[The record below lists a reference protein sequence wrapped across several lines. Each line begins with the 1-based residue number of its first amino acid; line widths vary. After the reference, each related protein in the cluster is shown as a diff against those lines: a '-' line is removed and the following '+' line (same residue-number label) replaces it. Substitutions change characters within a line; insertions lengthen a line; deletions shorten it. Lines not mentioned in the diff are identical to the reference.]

1 MSEVK
6 NSKTSPKQEVLP
18 PKNKGGRPRGA
29 LSATTR
35 EIRAIAQQHGAEC
48 IQFLM
53 TVVRNAKATIDQRT
67 VAAKEVL
74 DRGYGKS
81 APPPQRRLGGGS
93 YDFSRLTPEQVRQG
107 YEIAKLMSP
116 ESMGDTD

>member
-35 EIRAIAQQHGAEC
+35 EIRAIAQ
-48 IQFLM
+48 FLM
-53 TVVRNAKATIDQRT
+53 TVVRDTKATIDQRT

-107 YEIAKLMSP
+107 YEIAKLISP

>member
-1 MSEVK
+1 
-6 NSKTSPKQEVLP
+6 LA
-18 PKNKGGRPRGA
+18 GIGA
-29 LSATTR
+29 IEHRSCT
-35 EIRAIAQQHGAEC
+35 
-48 IQFLM
+48 
-53 TVVRNAKATIDQRT
+53 KATIDQRT

-107 YEIAKLMSP
+107 YELMKLASP
-116 ESMGDTD
+116 EGVIGETD